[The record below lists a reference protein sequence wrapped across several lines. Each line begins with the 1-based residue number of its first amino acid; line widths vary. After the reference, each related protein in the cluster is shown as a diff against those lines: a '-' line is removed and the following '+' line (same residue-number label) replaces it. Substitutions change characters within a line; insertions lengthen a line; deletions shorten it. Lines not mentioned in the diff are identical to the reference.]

1 MKHIKLFENK
11 YLGTE
16 YLWLFDY
23 YTKEDEDHSY
33 LLFSDEEDCKNYIIE
48 VINEEREDFEISE
61 GNTYNDSMLTEIK
74 NSIEDDK
81 LISRIK
87 TAIGSIEQNIQFVR
101 YPNVI
106 GTVISYYYEGNPNN
120 CYFSYWNF
128 DDEIKKKSI
137 FSEKEHDGFT
147 FKGELKNVNGKIMV
161 DTFESDVK
169 KYNL

>member
-23 YTKEDEDHSY
+23 YTKEDEDHAY

-61 GNTYNDSMLTEIK
+61 GNTYNDSMFFID
-74 NSIEDDK
+74 IEEAMDW
-81 LISRIK
+81 
-87 TAIGSIEQNIQFVR
+87 IETNNNGV
-101 YPNVI
+101 
-106 GTVISYYYEGNPNN
+106 TLSYQEVDIHEY
-120 CYFSYWNF
+120 
-128 DDEIKKKSI
+128 KM
-137 FSEKEHDGFT
+137 SEK
-147 FKGELKNVNGKIMV
+147 LKEMKQM
-161 DTFESDVK
+161 K